1 MDFTQTD
8 IPQSVLARPILV
20 PRLRA
25 TSISYLER
33 ARLPHDKFM
42 GLQAVSWPLTL
53 LMYLLLT

>member
-42 GLQAVSWPLTL
+42 GLQAVSWSLTL
-53 LMYLLLT
+53 LKYLLPT